1 MIEKIWVL
9 IIDRM
14 CFCCLWLHLHI
25 FASLR
30 RVKFICV
37 LVSFVWRLEETVMC
51 SASLNLNGCWC
62 MSDWDMQVTFCK
74 GRCFLGI
81 LPPTIMQV
89 ENGSPRNLFWYKPMC
104 HFPLQTMILEGRW
117 RHVHDMFFFH
127 CADKDPLAKKRL
139 LVSGG
144 KIPPRTRGTQH
155 KMREQQERI
164 REGWGVKTWCRTCQ
178 SDHVFTSVPLHQSGF
193 PRNRYFVPYAS
204 WLYMTIRT
212 DIENDCLDSVQ
223 CFSSHPTRD
232 FALIDSMPTC
242 SRGGKNT
249 NLFTTEICQL
259 FPESIHIH
267 TVSIGIP

>member
-1 MIEKIWVL
+1 MFFV
-9 IIDRM
+9 
-14 CFCCLWLHLHI
+14 CQCLFLLFLWSPLHI

-37 LVSFVWRLEETVMC
+37 LVSFVWRFKETVMC
-51 SASLNLNGCWC
+51 YPWVLIWMAVGAWAIETCRSPSAKAGVFWVFFLQQSCKWRMVPLEIFSGISQW
-62 MSDWDMQVTFCK
+62 VTFHCK
-74 GRCFLGI
+74 
-81 LPPTIMQV
+81 PW
-89 ENGSPRNLFWYKPMC
+89 FWKEDGGMRMTC
-104 HFPLQTMILEGRW
+104 S
-117 RHVHDMFFFH
+117 FFH
-127 CADKDPLAKKRL
+127 CADKDPVAQKKRL

-144 KIPPRTRGTQH
+144 KIPPCTRGTQQ
-155 KMREQQERI
+155 KI
-164 REGWGVKTWCRTCQ
+164 REGWGVKEWCRKCQ

-223 CFSSHPTRD
+223 CFSSHRTRD

-249 NLFTTEICQL
+249 NLFTTEIWQF
-259 FPESIHIH
+259 FPERIHIH